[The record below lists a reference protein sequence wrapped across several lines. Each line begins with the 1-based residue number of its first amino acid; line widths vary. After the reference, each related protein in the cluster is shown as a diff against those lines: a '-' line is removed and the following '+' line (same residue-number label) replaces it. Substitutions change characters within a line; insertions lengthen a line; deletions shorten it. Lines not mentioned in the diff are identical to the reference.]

1 MVYCLVFGMFGFQML
16 QFILRH
22 CRIEVFALC
31 NLVAIIALQ
40 LRLAFLQESNASFSL
55 NTLESGIGHGSGHDE
70 CVDRYEIVVTC
81 LHAALI
87 FTRSV
92 SVALTVHCYF
102 DWEEKFHFF
111 HL

>member
-16 QFILRH
+16 EFILRH

-31 NLVAIIALQ
+31 NLVAIIVLQ
-40 LRLAFLQESNASFSL
+40 VRLAFLQESNASFSL
-55 NTLESGIGHGSGHDE
+55 NTLEWGIGHGSGRDE

-87 FTRSV
+87 FT
-92 SVALTVHCYF
+92 
-102 DWEEKFHFF
+102 
-111 HL
+111 